1 MNILLADDHA
11 LFREGMA
18 LLLNQLFP
26 QATIIH
32 ANSWVEVH
40 QVIHQYTLSLALLD
54 LSMPGQQAWEEELTD
69 VMSVV
74 TGVACIVSGSSS
86 QEHIKTAFGMGV
98 KGYIPK
104 TMAMADMVSALQC
117 LMAGGIYLPDNVW
130 LQTTD
135 PGASTS
141 SVLTWR
147 QRELLTLLAK
157 GNSNKQMAVL
167 LTLTEGTVKRHLHNI
182 FRILDANNRVEAVNI
197 ARERNL
203 LLNLGA

>member
-69 VMSVV
+69 VMSIV

-117 LMAGGIYLPDNVW
+117 LMAGGIYLPDKVW

-135 PGASTS
+135 FDTS
-141 SVLTWR
+141 SLLTWR
-147 QRELLTLLAK
+147 QRELLTLLAQGK
-157 GNSNKQMAVL
+157 SNKQMATL

-182 FRILDANNRVEAVNI
+182 FRILDANNRLEAVNI

-203 LLNLGA
+203 LLKPEA

>member
-117 LMAGGIYLPDNVW
+117 LMAGGIYLPDKVW

-135 PGASTS
+135 FDTS
-141 SVLTWR
+141 SSLLTWR
-147 QRELLTLLAK
+147 QRELLTFLAQGK
-157 GNSNKQMAVL
+157 SNKQMATL

-182 FRILDANNRVEAVNI
+182 FRILDANNRLEAVNI

-203 LLNLGA
+203 LLKPEA

>member
-117 LMAGGIYLPDNVW
+117 LMAGGIYLPDKVW

-135 PGASTS
+135 FDTS
-141 SVLTWR
+141 SLLTWR
-147 QRELLTLLAK
+147 QRELLTFLAQGK
-157 GNSNKQMAVL
+157 SNKQMATL

-182 FRILDANNRVEAVNI
+182 FRILDANNRLEAVNI

-203 LLNLGA
+203 LLKPEA

>member
-26 QATIIH
+26 QAMIIH

-117 LMAGGIYLPDNVW
+117 LMAGGIYLPDKVW

-135 PGASTS
+135 FDTS
-141 SVLTWR
+141 SLLTWR
-147 QRELLTLLAK
+147 QRELLTFLAQGK
-157 GNSNKQMAVL
+157 SNKQMATL

-182 FRILDANNRVEAVNI
+182 FRILDANNRLEAVNI

-203 LLNLGA
+203 LLKPEA